1 MPLFRPRTPLSSSS
15 PHQPCSPMSSPW
27 PSPLLWSK
35 LWHLL
40 LRLLS
45 YKSIVAPDHVLA
57 YHALMTPSILRMK
70 CDTLCPPGLCHCLP
84 TTVSSH
90 QSLGHTGLNHTGIP
104 WLSCTLSR
112 PHAFVPRAS
121 WPGMPFS
128 PTYPNGHSPEPAQMP
143 LLWEGGS
150 PGSVIRTQDDTLSMP
165 TAPCLCCSWTET

>member
-121 WPGMPFS
+121 CSLQVVKDYKNSNLLNENILVDLNVQCWDFYDTPQISHPTSS
-128 PTYPNGHSPEPAQMP
+128 P
-143 LLWEGGS
+143 
-150 PGSVIRTQDDTLSMP
+150 
-165 TAPCLCCSWTET
+165 